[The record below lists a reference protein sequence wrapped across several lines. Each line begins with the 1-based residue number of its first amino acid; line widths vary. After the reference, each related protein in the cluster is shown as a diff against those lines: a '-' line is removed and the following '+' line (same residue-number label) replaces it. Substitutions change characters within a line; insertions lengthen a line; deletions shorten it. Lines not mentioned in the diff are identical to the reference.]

1 MTASF
6 PSSTTVES
14 PMTSSESVIVIQAP
28 LDGWL
33 APLTEIP
40 DPVFAG
46 GMLGDGVAIDPT
58 GTVLHAPCA
67 GTVASLAATGHAVT
81 LRLEGGAELMVH
93 LGVDTVAMGGR
104 GFTPL
109 VKQGQQVAAG
119 DALVRF
125 DLDAVVTSA
134 ASAMTPV
141 LLLANEAWSLDFKRE
156 PGPVKVGDMLMTLRR
171 QDVDDP
177 PVTEEPALLEEE
189 RVREMSVPLRHG
201 IHARPAARLRQVA
214 TAFDAVVRM
223 EISGKSAS
231 LRSPVGVLALG
242 IRHGDRIS
250 LHARGTEAGE
260 VLDALEALIASGMGE
275 LAHGDEQVISQPG
288 RTTIAAPVQRRV
300 TALGADGMLAGVV
313 AAPGVAVGRAVHYR
327 LGQVEVAEG
336 SGDPAIERVL
346 LDGTLAQLREGIA
359 RESEGAPAHAASI
372 LAAHAVMLEDEDL
385 LAAAH
390 EAIVKGESAGAAWRL
405 AIGTQVDLL
414 LRSGDPR
421 LAERVDDLRDLE
433 RQVLAALIGGDA
445 TGFTLPEDAVLVAED
460 LLPSQLMGLDPDR
473 LAAICLVNGGPTSH
487 VAILAAGLGVP
498 MLVAMGT
505 ALDGIAEG
513 TVLVVDAAAA
523 RLETGASQERIDAV
537 RGQLAVQ
544 AARRAAALEA
554 RGPCHTADGTR
565 IEVFA
570 NLGSLAD
577 AQQAVAN
584 GAEGS
589 GLLRSEFLFVE
600 RAQAPSAAEQLETY
614 QAIADVLEGRPLIVR
629 LLDIGG
635 DKPAPFLPMAPE
647 ENPALGLRGIRVGL
661 AYPELL
667 EAQVEAV
674 LGVRPVGQCRIMVPM
689 VASLSEL
696 RAVRAVVD
704 KVATRLGLIEPVSL
718 GIMVETPASAATA
731 DILAREA
738 DFLSV
743 GTNDLTQYALAMDRG
758 NSAVAPAIDGLH
770 PAVLRLIALT
780 CEGGA
785 RHGRWTGVCGSLA
798 SDPLAVPLL
807 LGLGVAELSATPAQ
821 VPDIKALVTGLN
833 IEKCRALAVQALE
846 CASAAEV
853 RALAREFLREQG
865 A

>member
-1 MTASF
+1 MTASVS
-6 PSSTTVES
+6 PTMTADQPLTTEQDVV
-14 PMTSSESVIVIQAP
+14 VIAAP
-28 LDGWL
+28 LEGWL
-33 APLTEIP
+33 APLEEIP

-58 GTVLHAPCA
+58 GSVLHAPCA
-67 GTVASLAATGHAVT
+67 GTVASIAATGHAVT
-81 LRLEGGAELMVH
+81 LRLEGGAELLVH

-109 VKQGQQVAAG
+109 VVQDEQVAMG
-119 DALVRF
+119 DPLVRF
-125 DLDAVVTSA
+125 DIDAVVTGA

-141 LLLANEAWSLDFKRE
+141 LLLSSEAWNLESKRD
-156 PGPVKVGDMLMTLRR
+156 PGPVKVGETVMTLCRVSG
-171 QDVDDP
+171 QGAVA
-177 PVTEEPALLEEE
+177 TGSASSTGAEL
-189 RVREMSVPLRHG
+189 VREVPVPLRHG

-214 TAFDAVVRM
+214 TAFDAAVRI
-223 EISGKSAS
+223 EIAGKSAS

-242 IRHGDRIS
+242 IKLADRIS
-250 LHARGTEAGE
+250 LHARGPQAAE

-275 LAHGDEQVISQPG
+275 LAQDGEQP
-288 RTTIAAPVQRRV
+288 APPVREAVSAPAMRRV
-300 TALGADGMLAGVV
+300 TAIAADGTLAGVI
-313 AAPGVAVGRAVHYR
+313 AAPGVAVGQAVRYR
-327 LGQVEVAEG
+327 QAEVAISDG
-336 SGDPAIERVL
+336 SGDAVTERAL
-346 LDGTLAQLREGIA
+346 LDETLAQLRARIA
-359 RESEGAPAHAASI
+359 RESEGAPDHAASI

-390 EAIVKGESAGAAWRL
+390 EAIAGGESAGAAWRR
-405 AIGTQVDLL
+405 AIEAQVELL
-414 LRSGDPR
+414 LRSGDAR
-421 LAERVDDLRDLE
+421 LAERVDDMRDLE
-433 RQVLAALIGGDA
+433 RQVLCALTGDEA
-445 TGFTLPEDAVLVAED
+445 SGLALPEDAVVLAED
-460 LLPSQLMGLDPDR
+460 LLPSQLMALDPQR

-505 ALDGIAEG
+505 GLDTVAEG
-513 TVLVVDAAAA
+513 ATVVVDAAAA
-523 RLETGASQERIDAV
+523 RLETGASQERIEGV
-537 RGQLAVQ
+537 RGQLAAQ

-554 RGPCHTADGTR
+554 KGPCHTADGSR
-565 IEVFA
+565 IEIFA

-577 AQQAVAN
+577 ARQAMAN
-584 GAEGS
+584 GAEGC

-600 RAQAPSAAEQLETY
+600 RAQAPGAAEQTETY
-614 QAIADVLEGRPLIVR
+614 QAIADALEGRPLIVR

-635 DKPAPFLPMAPE
+635 DKPAPFLPMAAE

-661 AYPELL
+661 AHPELL
-667 EAQVEAV
+667 EAQVEAI
-674 LGVRPVGQCRIMVPM
+674 LRVRPSGQCRIMVPM

-696 RAVRAVVD
+696 RAVRAVVES
-704 KVATRLGLIEPVSL
+704 VAARLGLAEPVSL
-718 GIMVETPASAATA
+718 GIMVETPAAAATA

-758 NSAVAPAIDGLH
+758 NAAVAAAIDGLH
-770 PAVLRLIALT
+770 PSVLRLIALT
-780 CEGGA
+780 CEGSA

-821 VPDIKALVTGLN
+821 VPDIKALVTGLD
-833 IEKCRALAVQALE
+833 IESCRHLAARALE

-853 RALAREFLREQG
+853 RELAREFLKEHG

>member
-1 MTASF
+1 MTASV
-6 PSSTTVES
+6 SS
-14 PMTSSESVIVIQAP
+14 MTADRAMTPAEHTIAIKAP
-28 LDGWL
+28 LEGWL
-33 APLTEIP
+33 APLSEIP

-58 GTVLHAPCA
+58 GSVLHAPCA

-81 LRLEGGAELMVH
+81 LRLEGGAELLVH

-109 VKQGQQVAAG
+109 VGQDQSVAAG
-119 DALVRF
+119 DPLVRF
-125 DLDAVVTSA
+125 DLDAVVTGA

-141 LLLANEAWSLDFKRE
+141 LLLASEEWALESKRD
-156 PGPVKVGDMLMTLRR
+156 PGPVKVGDTVMTLRR
-171 QDVDDP
+171 VAGEGA
-177 PVTEEPALLEEE
+177 VATEASASPDEEL
-189 RVREMSVPLRHG
+189 VRELSVPLRHG

-214 TAFDAVVRM
+214 TSFDAVVRM
-223 EISGKSAS
+223 EIAGKTAS

-242 IRHGDRIS
+242 IKLGDRIS
-250 LHARGTEAGE
+250 LHARGTQAGE

-275 LAHGDEQVISQPG
+275 LAHGDEQPAPQLV
-288 RTTIAAPVQRRV
+288 RAAAPAPVTRRV
-300 TALGADGMLAGVV
+300 TAIAADGTLAGVV
-313 AAPGVAVGRAVHYR
+313 AAPGVAVGQAVHYR
-327 LGQVEVAEG
+327 LGEVEIAEG

-346 LDGTLAQLREGIA
+346 LDRTLAELRARIA
-359 RESEGAPAHAASI
+359 QESQGAPDHAASI

-390 EAIVKGESAGAAWRL
+390 EAIAKGESAGAAWRL
-405 AIGTQVDLL
+405 AIGSQVDLL
-414 LRSGDPR
+414 LRSGDAR
-421 LAERVDDLRDLE
+421 LAERVDDMRDLE
-433 RQVLAALIGGDA
+433 RQVLCALIGGDA
-445 TGFTLPEDAVLVAED
+445 IGFALPENAVVIAED
-460 LLPSQLMGLDPDR
+460 LLPSQLMALDPER

-505 ALDGIAEG
+505 ALDDIAEG

-523 RLETGASQERIDAV
+523 RLETGASPERIDGV
-537 RGQLAVQ
+537 REQLAIQ

-554 RGPCHTADGTR
+554 KGPCHTADGSR

-577 AQQAVAN
+577 ARQAMVN

-600 RAQAPSAAEQLETY
+600 RAQAPSAAQQLETY
-614 QAIADVLEGRPLIVR
+614 QAIADALEGRPLIVR

-661 AYPELL
+661 AHPELL
-667 EAQVEAV
+667 EAQVEAI
-674 LGVRPVGQCRIMVPM
+674 LSVRPVGQCKIMVPM

-704 KVATRLGLIEPVSL
+704 SVAARLGLVEPVSL
-718 GIMVETPASAATA
+718 GIMVETPAAAATA

-758 NSAVAPAIDGLH
+758 NSAVASAIDGLH

-821 VPDIKALVTGLN
+821 VPDIRALVTGLT
-833 IEKCRALAVQALE
+833 IESCRALAAQALE
-846 CASAAEV
+846 CGSAAEV
-853 RALAREFLREQG
+853 RELVREFLKEQG

>member
-1 MTASF
+1 MTASV
-6 PSSTTVES
+6 SS
-14 PMTSSESVIVIQAP
+14 MTAERAMTPAGHTIVVTAP
-28 LDGWL
+28 LEGWL
-33 APLTEIP
+33 APLAEIP

-58 GTVLHAPCA
+58 GGMLHAPCA

-81 LRLEGGAELMVH
+81 LRLEGGAELLLH

-109 VKQGQQVAAG
+109 VAQDQVVAAG
-119 DALVRF
+119 DPLVRF
-125 DLDAVVTSA
+125 DLDAVVTGA

-141 LLLANEAWSLDFKRE
+141 LLLAGEEWTLESKRD
-156 PGPVKVGDMLMTLRR
+156 PGPVKVGDVVMALRR
-171 QDVDDP
+171 VSGTGAAMGEAAGSPD
-177 PVTEEPALLEEE
+177 EEL
-189 RVREMSVPLRHG
+189 VRELPVPLRHG

-214 TAFDAVVRM
+214 TSFEAVVRM
-223 EISGKSAS
+223 EIAGKSAS

-242 IRHGDRIS
+242 VSLGDRIS
-250 LHARGTEAGE
+250 LHARGRQAGE

-275 LAHGDEQVISQPG
+275 LAHADEQPPAQPV
-288 RTTIAAPVQRRV
+288 RVAAPAAAQRRV
-300 TALGADGMLAGVV
+300 TQIAPDGTLTGVV
-313 AAPGVAVGRAVHYR
+313 AAPGVAVGEAVRYR
-327 LGQVEVAEG
+327 LGEVEVSEG
-336 SGDPAIERVL
+336 SGDPATERGL
-346 LDGTLAQLREGIA
+346 LDETLAALRAKIA
-359 RESEGAPAHAASI
+359 QESEGAPPHAASI

-390 EAIVKGESAGAAWRL
+390 EAIAKGDSAGAGWRL

-414 LRSGDPR
+414 LRSGDAR
-421 LAERVDDLRDLE
+421 LAERVDDMRDLE
-433 RQVLAALIGGDA
+433 RQVLCALIGGDA
-445 TGFTLPEDAVLVAED
+445 AGFALPQDAVLIAED
-460 LLPSQLMGLDPDR
+460 LLPSQLMALDPER

-498 MLVAMGT
+498 MLVAMGS
-505 ALDGIAEG
+505 ALDDIAEG
-513 TVLVVDAAAA
+513 AVLVVDAAAA
-523 RLETGASQERIDAV
+523 RLETGASAERIAGV
-537 RGQLAVQ
+537 RDQLALQ

-577 AQQAVAN
+577 ARQAMAN
-584 GAEGS
+584 GAEGC

-600 RAQAPSAAEQLETY
+600 RAQAPGAGEQLETY
-614 QAIADVLEGRPLIVR
+614 QAIADALEGRPLIVR

-635 DKPAPFLPMAPE
+635 DKPAPFLPMPAE

-667 EAQVEAV
+667 EAQVEAI
-674 LGVRPVGQCRIMVPM
+674 LSVRPAGQCRIMVPM

-696 RAVRAVVD
+696 RAVRGVVD
-704 KVATRLGLIEPVSL
+704 GVAARLGLAGPVSL
-718 GIMVETPASAATA
+718 GIMVETPAAAATA

-758 NSAVAPAIDGLH
+758 NAAVASAIDGLH

-807 LGLGVAELSATPAQ
+807 LGLGVGELSATPAQ
-821 VPDIKALVTGLN
+821 VPDIKALVTGLDM
-833 IEKCRALAVQALE
+833 ERCRALAARALE
-846 CASAAEV
+846 CGSAGEV
-853 RALAREFLREQG
+853 RALVREFLKEQG

>member
-1 MTASF
+1 
-6 PSSTTVES
+6 
-14 PMTSSESVIVIQAP
+14 MTSSESVIVIQAP

-46 GMLGDGVAIDPT
+46 GMLGDGLAIDPT

-81 LRLEGGAELMVH
+81 LRLEGGAELLVH

-109 VKQGQQVAAG
+109 VTQGQQVAAG

-141 LLLANEAWSLDFKRE
+141 LLLANEEWTLDFKRE
-156 PGPVKVGDMLMTLRR
+156 PGPVKVGERLMTLRR
-171 QDVDDP
+171 QDVDDT
-177 PVTEEPALLEEE
+177 PVTEEPASLEEE

-275 LAHGDEQVISQPG
+275 LAHGDEPVVSQPG
-288 RTTIAAPVQRRV
+288 RSAVASPVQRRI
-300 TALGADGMLAGVV
+300 TELDANGMLAGVI

-445 TGFTLPEDAVLVAED
+445 TGFALPEDAVLVAED
-460 LLPSQLMGLDPDR
+460 LLPSQLMALDPDR

-505 ALDGIAEG
+505 ALD
-513 TVLVVDAAAA
+513 
-523 RLETGASQERIDAV
+523 S
-537 RGQLAVQ
+537 
-544 AARRAAALEA
+544 
-554 RGPCHTADGTR
+554 
-565 IEVFA
+565 
-570 NLGSLAD
+570 
-577 AQQAVAN
+577 
-584 GAEGS
+584 
-589 GLLRSEFLFVE
+589 
-600 RAQAPSAAEQLETY
+600 
-614 QAIADVLEGRPLIVR
+614 IV
-629 LLDIGG
+629 
-635 DKPAPFLPMAPE
+635 
-647 ENPALGLRGIRVGL
+647 
-661 AYPELL
+661 
-667 EAQVEAV
+667 
-674 LGVRPVGQCRIMVPM
+674 
-689 VASLSEL
+689 
-696 RAVRAVVD
+696 
-704 KVATRLGLIEPVSL
+704 
-718 GIMVETPASAATA
+718 
-731 DILAREA
+731 
-738 DFLSV
+738 
-743 GTNDLTQYALAMDRG
+743 
-758 NSAVAPAIDGLH
+758 
-770 PAVLRLIALT
+770 
-780 CEGGA
+780 
-785 RHGRWTGVCGSLA
+785 
-798 SDPLAVPLL
+798 
-807 LGLGVAELSATPAQ
+807 
-821 VPDIKALVTGLN
+821 
-833 IEKCRALAVQALE
+833 
-846 CASAAEV
+846 
-853 RALAREFLREQG
+853 
-865 A
+865 